1 MFHHIYSGCI
11 LLTTERLH
19 QVSSELTKTDIQH
32 LLQKVSQSDPY
43 LQSFISRRPHVR
55 TQHLRVATT
64 HANSSSS
71 NFFQESFVVLVRLK
85 SILLGPLCLRNS
97 ETLVD

>member
-1 MFHHIYSGCI
+1 MLHSSIVAASSSSPALLSGRTSNI
-11 LLTTERLH
+11 IFKR
-19 QVSSELTKTDIQH
+19 SSQF
-32 LLQKVSQSDPY
+32 DPY
-43 LQSFISRRPHVR
+43 FQSFISRRPHVR
-55 TQHLRVATT
+55 TQHLRVTTT
-64 HANSSSS
+64 HANSNSS